1 MKHHNTFSC
10 SLNYHESGEVVKPF
24 AKKTNHVDMQSN
36 KRLSAFSIAK
46 RVAVHGINELADV
59 VFPKLANSFHFLL
72 VDTMALAPSQ
82 TFPQQPSL

>member
-46 RVAVHGINELADV
+46 KVAVHGINEQQ
-59 VFPKLANSFHFLL
+59 FSFF
-72 VDTMALAPSQ
+72 ASRYYGPR
-82 TFPQQPSL
+82 PQPNFSSTAFVATVAE